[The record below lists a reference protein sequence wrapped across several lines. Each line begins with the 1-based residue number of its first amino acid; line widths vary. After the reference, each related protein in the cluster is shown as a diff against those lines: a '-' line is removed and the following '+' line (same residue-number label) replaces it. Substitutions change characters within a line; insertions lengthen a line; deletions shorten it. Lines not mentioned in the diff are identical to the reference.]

1 MWLLENKE
9 LLSPIATFAGIVT
22 GAMLAIAGWMVNAKL
37 NRRHHIFQK
46 RLEKR
51 MTMFDDVVQAIEALK
66 RRVRGT
72 HLDTDPEVIEILEKA
87 GLSLRLYGYEDEVT
101 MYENFVEAFNKRDI
115 EKINATLP
123 TLPLLLRKLREELGY
138 LDKLKILHS
147 SSNIP

>member
-1 MWLLENKE
+1 
-9 LLSPIATFAGIVT
+9 
-22 GAMLAIAGWMVNAKL
+22 
-37 NRRHHIFQK
+37 
-46 RLEKR
+46 